1 MYIHKSFVVLV
12 TAVAHWGIAQRIYP
26 RVIVNGDGFSGI
38 SQTFSVD
45 MAVKACNILKLEL
58 KNNVGSVAVGYPLTC
73 TLWDNTSCKNGRLS
87 TIPFDYYGQ
96 DPKFPNPPS
105 RRTQNS
111 AQSISCVEQYPTL
124 PPVDGSVTFFQEAY
138 YEGVSQT
145 FSNVVSG
152 QCYNLSDSQRQL
164 PQISAKIANNL
175 RCYTW
180 NDLNCQP
187 KAPSPWP
194 DQPWV
199 TVPWTVTLN
208 YPDCP
213 DRVGVNEAASFK
225 CDVLA

>member
-1 MYIHKSFVVLV
+1 MTL
-12 TAVAHWGIAQRIYP
+12 

-124 PPVDGSVTFFQEAY
+124 PPVDGRYGTLSILLSASGGSQNYNSVTFFQEAY

-175 RCYTW
+175 RCYVRRE
-180 NDLNCQP
+180 
-187 KAPSPWP
+187 S
-194 DQPWV
+194 
-199 TVPWTVTLN
+199 
-208 YPDCP
+208 
-213 DRVGVNEAASFK
+213 SFS
-225 CDVLA
+225 LFIFQ